1 MSDAETIEELKG
13 RIFNIQRYS
22 TNDGPGI
29 RTTVF
34 LKGCPLSCLWC
45 CNPESQKSLI
55 EVGHRD
61 PLCNRCGRCIEFCGQ
76 KGQKAISLNPDG
88 KGVRIDRKLC
98 NNCGECI
105 GVCAEGALVMQGRDV
120 SVEEVFKEIKK
131 DEMFYRNSGGG
142 VTASGGEPLMQVA
155 FVAALFERCHK
166 AGIHTALDTSG
177 HAPRSALKQV
187 LAHTDLVLYDLKC
200 MDNDESMAAVGQPNK
215 LILENA
221 EYVMKSAVPVIIR
234 IPLIPGITEKTEN
247 LRKIAEFVK
256 RVNPSTPINV
266 LPYHRLGVSKYRMM
280 DMDYK
285 ISELEP
291 QSKER
296 LAQAVEIF
304 RSLGLNCKIEA

>member
-1 MSDAETIEELKG
+1 MSDAGTMEELKG

-45 CNPESQKSLI
+45 CNPESQKSFI

-120 SVEEVFKEIKK
+120 SVEEVFAEIKK

-142 VTASGGEPLMQVA
+142 VTASGGEPLMQAA
-155 FVAALFERCHK
+155 FVAALFERCHQS
-166 AGIHTALDTSG
+166 GMHTALDTSG

-200 MDNDESMAAVGQPNK
+200 MDNAESMIAIGQPNK

-234 IPLIPGITEKTEN
+234 IPLIPGITEKAEN

-256 RVNPSTPINV
+256 QVNPSTPINV

-304 RSLGLNCKIEA
+304 RSLNLNCKIEA